1 METSII
7 FHKVSEWSKDRI
19 WKYDRWG
26 YQSDKEKKKAEMKTL
41 IRLGKVVGN
50 KNGGGGEREWK
61 GADCRWANNEGR

>member
-41 IRLGKVVGN
+41 IRLGKVGRE
-50 KNGGGGEREWK
+50 GGERELIAVEQTMK
-61 GADCRWANNEGR
+61 GDNLLAC